1 MVSYRVRR
9 LASRL
14 DYRTKRIFKETAL
27 FFTSEVKIL
36 IQLSEQFLFFLTY
49 DPVSFYQQKNIYLIN
64 LIEL

>member
-27 FFTSEVKIL
+27 FFISEIKFL
-36 IQLSEQFLFFLTY
+36 IQKCEQFLFFLTE
-49 DPVSFYQQKNIYLIN
+49 DPVSFYQTKKYIFN
-64 LIEL
+64 LT